1 VHVSKDVSYE
11 DDNIILSYVY
21 QVLDVNLRGMFWIV
35 TNGKYRIINENVFN
49 NLQDNV
55 VTLGTATSMANI
67 IAKGIVMKERPT
79 MIFHD
84 SKFFVPITESSFIDL
99 CDSFDEN
106 GPSPPDVVVPISMN
120 SQVDKRQALRMEVS
134 LRNS

>member
-1 VHVSKDVSYE
+1 MHVSKDVSYK
-11 DDNIILSYVY
+11 DDNIILNYVY
-21 QVLDVNLRGMFWIV
+21 QVLDVNLIGMFWTV

-49 NLQDNV
+49 NHQDNV

-67 IAKGIVMKERPT
+67 VAKGIVMKEKPT

-84 SKFFVPITESSFIDL
+84 SKFFVPITESSFIDF

-106 GPSPPDVVVPISMN
+106 GPSPPNVVVPIFMN
-120 SQVDKRQALRMEVS
+120 SQVDKRQALWMELS
-134 LRNS
+134 LMNS